1 MTEIKL
7 KTPLTLADLKKL
19 KTGDNVL
26 LSGVIYTARDKAHAK
41 LLSEKTMPAWLKGA
55 IIYYCGPTPPPPGA
69 VTGSLGPTTS
79 GRMDKFTP
87 QMLSKSGIIATIG
100 KGGRADAVKTAMRG
114 RAVYFAA
121 TGGAGALLAQTVK
134 KFECIMYPELGAE
147 AVYKL
152 EVENMPLTVALDL
165 KGKDIYRRDK

>member
-1 MTEIKL
+1 MKRL
-7 KTPLTLADLKKL
+7 KTPLTLADLKKI
-19 KTGDNVL
+19 KTGDNIL

-41 LLSEKTMPAWLKGA
+41 LLNEKKMPSWLKGA
-55 IIYYCGPTPPPPGA
+55 VIYYCGPTPAPPGA

-87 QMLSKSGIIATIG
+87 QMLSKSGIIAAIG
-100 KGGRADAVKTAMRG
+100 KGSRSEAVKTAMRG

-134 KFECIMYPELGAE
+134 KFKCKMYAELGAE
-147 AVYKL
+147 AVYEL
-152 EVENMPLTVALDL
+152 VVENMPLTVALDL
-165 KGKDIYRRDK
+165 EGNDIYRRDK